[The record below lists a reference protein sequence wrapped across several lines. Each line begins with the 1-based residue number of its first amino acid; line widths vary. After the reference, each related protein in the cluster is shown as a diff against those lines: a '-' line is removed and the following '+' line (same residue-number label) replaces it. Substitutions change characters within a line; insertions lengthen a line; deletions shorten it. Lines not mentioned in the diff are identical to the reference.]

1 MQRENLGQDSTSGQA
16 LRKPG
21 MINCCIQ
28 NLHLLHDNHNVI
40 KHHHQHDNNND
51 NVMIS
56 MIMMV
61 VVVVMVMIRVVVV
74 VMMVVFTW
82 PGPSPGGG
90 WWPATSSSG
99 KGRHLTFEDTFENT
113 PCRKVKQLPPYLV
126 AEVDIWIWPKNKIL
140 TSNLELLAFPS
151 GYLT

>member
-1 MQRENLGQDSTSGQA
+1 MRLENITFWMQRENLGQDSTSGQA

-21 MINCCIQ
+21 MISCCIQ

-61 VVVVMVMIRVVVV
+61 VVVVM
-74 VMMVVFTW
+74 MVVFTW

-90 WWPATSSSG
+90 
-99 KGRHLTFEDTFENT
+99 
-113 PCRKVKQLPPYLV
+113 
-126 AEVDIWIWPKNKIL
+126 
-140 TSNLELLAFPS
+140 
-151 GYLT
+151 